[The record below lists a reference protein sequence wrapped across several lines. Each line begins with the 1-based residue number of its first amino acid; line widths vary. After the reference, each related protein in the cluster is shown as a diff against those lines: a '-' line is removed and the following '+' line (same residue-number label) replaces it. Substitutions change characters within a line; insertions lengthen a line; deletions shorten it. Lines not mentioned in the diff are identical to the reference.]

1 MLFDF
6 YDAKLIKNVTS
17 YLKYLMKYPTPDMG
31 TRQGQGTQGLDVT
44 VLADIKMITC
54 AGEAPAQVVCRQV
67 VLRIAAV
74 AAGGGTMDD
83 DKIDESHEN

>member
-1 MLFDF
+1 
-6 YDAKLIKNVTS
+6 
-17 YLKYLMKYPTPDMG
+17 
-31 TRQGQGTQGLDVT
+31 
-44 VLADIKMITC
+44 
-54 AGEAPAQVVCRQV
+54 